1 MDFYSPSLFN
11 LLGHGSRE
19 PIAVTGDNLVFERI
33 GGLILGQAVGDAL
46 GLPYEGLSP
55 GRAARLLGPPD
66 RHRFVLGRGMVSDD
80 TEHLCMTAQAVLACP
95 DDSTAF
101 ARSLAWKLRWWLA
114 SLPAGTGLA
123 TLRAIVKLWCGF
135 SPSSSGVFSAGNGP
149 AMRATVLGAS
159 FGREPDRMRSYVEA
173 STLLTHTDPKAVQG
187 ALAVALAAAA
197 AVGEGAGNME
207 PGRLLATVQEQSVDP
222 GFADFIEKIE
232 RSLETGMTVQDFAQ
246 TMGLGAGVSGYMYHS
261 VPVVLFAFL
270 RHLGDFEKTV
280 RSVIEL
286 GGDAD
291 TTGAIA
297 GALAGAAV
305 GMNGIPRRWIDGLAE
320 WPRTTAWMTRL
331 ARRLA
336 DLEEGSSPGPEPLFW
351 PGIIP
356 RNILFLLVVL
366 AHGFRRPFP
375 PW

>member
-1 MDFYSPSLFN
+1 
-11 LLGHGSRE
+11 
-19 PIAVTGDNLVFERI
+19 
-33 GGLILGQAVGDAL
+33 
-46 GLPYEGLSP
+46 
-55 GRAARLLGPPD
+55 
-66 RHRFVLGRGMVSDD
+66 MVSDD

-149 AMRATVLGAS
+149 AMRATVLGAC
-159 FGREPDRMRSYVEA
+159 FGREPDRMRSYVE
-173 STLLTHTDPKAVQG
+173 STTLLTHTDPKAVQG

-197 AVGEGAGNME
+197 AVREGAANLE
-207 PGRLLATVQEQSVDP
+207 PGRLLATVNEQSVDP
-222 GFADFIEKIE
+222 GFADYIEKI
-232 RSLETGMTVQDFAQ
+232 RKSLETGITVQGFAQ

-270 RHLGDFEKTV
+270 RHLGDYEETV

-305 GMNGIPRRWIDGLAE
+305 GMDGIPRRWIDGLAE
-320 WPRTTAWMTRL
+320 WPRTTAWMVRL
-331 ARRLA
+331 AHRLA
-336 DLEEGSSPGPEPLFW
+336 ALEEGRSPGPEPLFW

-366 AHGFRRPFP
+366 GHGFRRPFP